1 MGLFALLQMGDPVI
15 SNHREQPSLA
25 QPPVENLLVSPEA
38 PTEASQPPSTGPYTT
53 TVEANPDI
61 GPGVSLFALTVNVS
75 VSPAWDSI
83 TGALAF
89 GLVWSERW
97 WPISHQTFC
106 VLSSSLQTFF
116 LIRVLHLS
124 TLCVQQT
131 LSLRGA
137 WHLMFFT
144 DCFSFCCCTL

>member
-75 VSPAWDSI
+75 VSPA
-83 TGALAF
+83 
-89 GLVWSERW
+89 
-97 WPISHQTFC
+97 
-106 VLSSSLQTFF
+106 
-116 LIRVLHLS
+116 
-124 TLCVQQT
+124 
-131 LSLRGA
+131 
-137 WHLMFFT
+137 
-144 DCFSFCCCTL
+144 